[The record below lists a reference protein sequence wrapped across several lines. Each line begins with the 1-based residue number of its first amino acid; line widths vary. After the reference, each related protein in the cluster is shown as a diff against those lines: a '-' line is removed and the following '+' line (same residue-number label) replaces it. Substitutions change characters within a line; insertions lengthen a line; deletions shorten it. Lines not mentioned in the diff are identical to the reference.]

1 MRVCAN
7 MSSGSG
13 RSLSWLIGAPQTG
26 SDSAARGGEKAERDG
41 RPGKEPLAPGAT
53 PLGLYRGFWASPSI
67 RDREAETG
75 VTINM
80 LRIIAGGAFG
90 KRDEGWFTFRETTSP
105 S

>member
-1 MRVCAN
+1 
-7 MSSGSG
+7 
-13 RSLSWLIGAPQTG
+13 LSWLIGAPQTG

-105 S
+105 SLQRWRLVESALS